1 MQGLLQYK
9 DKIISEINK
18 IQQEYFTSI
27 LLDKVEW
34 ACYNNKAVARERES
48 RGQMNER
55 KWKSGSGD
63 RQRPEEFVQEKF
75 TWQKRESVIE
85 WIGWL
90 FWTGCWGWKVK
101 SRLNISSQIVYLTK
115 TTECDKIEKLVTAR
129 RKKRKRSELRF
140 TKCLLDKN
148 FWMWYNIKVA
158 ARNLLRKYLENWTMH
173 YKRKSPWNSKRLEL

>member
-1 MQGLLQYK
+1 MTTIQTGLM
-9 DKIISEINK
+9 ITTTMRAITTISEINK

-27 LLDKVEW
+27 LLDKVKIAW
-34 ACYNNKAVARERES
+34 YNNKAVARERES

-63 RQRPEEFVQEKF
+63 RQRPVEFVQEKF

-90 FWTGCWGWKVK
+90 FWTGCRGWKENDG
-101 SRLNISSQIVYLTK
+101 LNISSQIVYLTK

-129 RKKRKRSELRF
+129 RKEKKTIWASVHKMF
-140 TKCLLDKN
+140 TWQKLLN
-148 FWMWYNIKVA
+148 VI
-158 ARNLLRKYLENWTMH
+158 
-173 YKRKSPWNSKRLEL
+173 